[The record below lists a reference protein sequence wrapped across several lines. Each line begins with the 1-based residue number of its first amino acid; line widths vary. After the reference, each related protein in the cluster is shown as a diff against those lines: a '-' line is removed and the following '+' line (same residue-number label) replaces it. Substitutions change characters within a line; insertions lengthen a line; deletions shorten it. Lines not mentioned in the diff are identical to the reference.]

1 MRAGEGQSVSQE
13 RLMSGSN
20 KRKIPPAEPT
30 RSARAAR
37 LEDAS
42 SAVSRHLV
50 SELGWT
56 REQAAQ
62 VRAALQVF
70 DQDWNAPGMEEYD
83 KL

>member
-1 MRAGEGQSVSQE
+1 MPG
-13 RLMSGSN
+13 LK
-20 KRKIPPAEPT
+20 KRKEPPVETT
-30 RSARAAR
+30 RATGAAR
-37 LEDAS
+37 PEGARS
-42 SAVSRHLV
+42 GIPRHLV

-70 DQDWNAPGMEEYD
+70 DADWNAPGMEEYD